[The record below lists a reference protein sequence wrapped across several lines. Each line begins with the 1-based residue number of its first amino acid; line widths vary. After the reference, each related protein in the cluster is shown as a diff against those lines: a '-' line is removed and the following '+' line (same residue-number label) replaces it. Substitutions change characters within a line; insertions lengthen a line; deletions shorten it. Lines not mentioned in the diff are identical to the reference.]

1 MRLFKTCK
9 LPEHFPVAWRSF
21 SACSEPSVNMHWT
34 WAAKSQQTQESW
46 RTSQAWLCRVHG
58 EHRKGEVH
66 VGLLFLSVKPLHAS
80 SGVNRHNA
88 DSSRRNMEHRRR
100 DWKRGEWKTWAWKR
114 IVSLFLYSCSSCSI
128 SVRSRFHCRFIAW
141 RMKIFLC
148 LSLWQQSW
156 FCSLCSDAE
165 GLQYCPWWI
174 TVCLTS
180 SVFPLC
186 RKSQSKTH

>member
-1 MRLFKTCK
+1 MRFFKTCK

-100 DWKRGEWKTWAWKR
+100 DWKRGNEKHEHENAQLAFFCTLVAHAQFQYVQGCIVDLLHDVWK
-114 IVSLFLYSCSSCSI
+114 LFCVCPCGSRADSAVCAVMQRAFSI
-128 SVRSRFHCRFIAW
+128 AH
-141 RMKIFLC
+141 
-148 LSLWQQSW
+148 
-156 FCSLCSDAE
+156 D
-165 GLQYCPWWI
+165 G
-174 TVCLTS
+174 
-180 SVFPLC
+180 
-186 RKSQSKTH
+186 